1 MARSMIVQPAP
12 QPTVRCLHERVDQLE
27 HAAGHEE
34 GAEDIEVLQPAGAY
48 ALALEQDEGPDQG
61 DRAEGDVDEQHPAPA
76 RSLRQQAAEED
87 AGGAADPRDGRPHA
101 EGGVAVTRAA
111 EGARQCGEGGWRHH
125 GRPDA
130 LGKAGGDEQRAGVGE
145 TAEQRRT
152 RENDQAGDQNAAAAE
167 QVGHAAAEEQETA
180 VGEDVAVDHPL
191 QALLTEAEIALDRRQ
206 GDVEDRGV
214 EDVHELDDAEQQ
226 QDRDAATG

>member
-1 MARSMIVQPAP
+1 M
-12 QPTVRCLHERVDQLE
+12 
-27 HAAGHEE
+27 
-34 GAEDIEVLQPAGAY
+34 
-48 ALALEQDEGPDQG
+48 
-61 DRAEGDVDEQHPAPA
+61 
-76 RSLRQQAAEED
+76 
-87 AGGAADPRDGRPHA
+87 
-101 EGGVAVTRAA
+101 
-111 EGARQCGEGGWRHH
+111 
-125 GRPDA
+125 
-130 LGKAGGDEQRAGVGE
+130 GE

-214 EDVHELDDAEQQ
+214 EDVHELDDAEQE